1 MGVSMDGM
9 SRGRPGLELLP
20 PEAPMAMPA
29 QDLARAPRPVVTS
42 RPSAP
47 PLMWLRRLLVI
58 GGALAFTFIATSE
71 MSLVLGLSR
80 WSLMGVVL
88 TAFFAM
94 LFIWIALAFT
104 SAVAGLFS
112 MGVVTDPL
120 GLRAPAPPPR
130 SRTALLVPIYNESVP
145 HWRATLSAMRASF
158 EEAGASSTF
167 DIFLLSDSTDAAI
180 RDAEGE
186 AALAMAQEAGPA
198 VHYRHRPQNT
208 GRKAGN
214 IEEWVRRFGGAYPQ
228 FLILDADSLME
239 AGTVVS
245 LAAAMER
252 HPDVGLIQTL
262 PLLQGGET
270 FFARLQQFAG
280 QVYGPLI
287 AQGLAWWS
295 GADCNYW
302 GHNAMIRTE
311 AFASAAGLP
320 RLPGRKPFG
329 GEILS
334 HDFVEAALMRRAGW
348 AIHLAPLLGGSYEQ
362 GPPTLPDLA
371 VRDRR
376 WCQGN
381 LQHSAVI
388 GTAGLHPLSRLHM
401 ATGIAA
407 YLSAP
412 FWLAFLILGLAVS
425 LQAHFL
431 RPDYFPNSHA
441 LFPQWPIVDPERAL
455 WVFAVTLLLLLA
467 PKFMALAALI
477 LRRRGAGALRLLA
490 GGVLEILVSSL
501 LSPVTMLTQAQQ
513 VVGILLGR
521 DGGWTTQRREGEAIS
536 LRAAFRLSRAHLVLG
551 VTLAGLALAINPLLA
566 AWMAPVL
573 LGLLLAPWLISWT
586 SSVRIGEWF
595 RARGLLTVPTEEA
608 PSRVLRLAAQAQ
620 HAAEETPVRAGERWT
635 AAGA

>member
-1 MGVSMDGM
+1 MDGL
-9 SRGRPGLELLP
+9 SRALPGYEILS
-20 PEAPMAMPA
+20 PESPMAMPV
-29 QDLARAPRPVVTS
+29 QDFSRAPPPAVIR

-58 GGALAFTFIATSE
+58 GSALALTGIATAE

-80 WSLMGVVL
+80 WSLMGVVM
-88 TAFFAM
+88 TAIFAL

-104 SAVAGLFS
+104 SAVAGLVS
-112 MGVVTDPL
+112 MGFAPDPL
-120 GLRAPAPPPR
+120 GLRAPAPLLR
-130 SRTALLVPIYNESVP
+130 SRTALLMPVYNESVP
-145 HWRATLSAMRASF
+145 HWRATLAAMRASF
-158 EEAGASSTF
+158 EAAGASGHF
-167 DIFLLSDSTDAAI
+167 DIFVLSDTTDPAI

-186 AALAMAQEAGPA
+186 AALLLREAVGPA
-198 VHYRHRPQNT
+198 VFYRHRPLNT

-214 IEEWVRRFGGAYPQ
+214 IEEWVRRFGAGYEQ

-239 AGTVVS
+239 AGTIVALS
-245 LAAAMER
+245 AAMER
-252 HPDVGLIQTL
+252 HHDVGLIQTL

-270 FFARLQQFAG
+270 LFARLQQFAG

-295 GADCNYW
+295 GADSNYW
-302 GHNAMIRTE
+302 GHNAMIRTR

-329 GEILS
+329 GDILS

-388 GTAGLHPLSRLHM
+388 STAGLHPLSRLHM
-401 ATGIAA
+401 GTGIAA

-412 FWLAFLILGLAVS
+412 FWLGFLILGLAVS

-431 RPDYFPNSHA
+431 RPEYFPKSHA
-441 LFPQWPIVDPERAL
+441 LFPQWPVVDPERAL
-455 WVFAVTLLLLLA
+455 WVFAGTFLLLLA
-467 PKFMALAALI
+467 PKFMALIALI
-477 LRRRGAGALRLLA
+477 VARRGSGGIRILA
-490 GGVLEILVSSL
+490 SGVLEILLSSL

-521 DGGWTTQRREGEAIS
+521 DGGWTTQRREGETITF
-536 LRAAFRLSRAHLVLG
+536 RAALRLARAQLLLG
-551 VTLAGLALAINPLLA
+551 VVLAGLALAINPLLA

-573 LGLLLAPWLISWT
+573 VGLLLAPWLIAWT
-586 SSVRIGEWF
+586 ASVTLGAWL
-595 RARGLLTVPTEEA
+595 RARGVLGVSTEEA
-608 PSRVLRLAAQAQ
+608 PSGVLLLAARERREME
-620 HAAEETPVRAGERWT
+620 AARGPVGRDTPELASAT
-635 AAGA
+635 

>member
-1 MGVSMDGM
+1 MDSL
-9 SRGRPGLELLP
+9 SRALPGFELLP
-20 PEAPMAMPA
+20 PGSPMAMPA
-29 QDLARAPRPVVTS
+29 QDFSRAPEPMVAR

-47 PLMWLRRLLVI
+47 RLMWLRRLLVI
-58 GGALAFTFIATSE
+58 GGALALTGLATSE
-71 MSLVLGLSR
+71 MWQVLGLSR
-80 WSLMGVVL
+80 WSLMGVVM
-88 TAFFAM
+88 TAIFAM
-94 LFIWIALAFT
+94 LFLWIALSFT
-104 SAVAGLFS
+104 SALAGLAS
-112 MGVVTDPL
+112 MGWASDPL
-120 GLRAPAPPPR
+120 GLRSAVPRLR
-130 SRTALLVPIYNESVP
+130 SRTALLMPVYNESVP
-145 HWRATLSAMRASF
+145 HWRATIAAMRASF
-158 EEAGASSTF
+158 EAAGASEHF
-167 DIFLLSDSTDAAI
+167 DIFVLSDTTDPAI

-186 AALAMAQEAGPA
+186 AAIALGQAAGPA
-198 VHYRHRPQNT
+198 VFYRHRPENT

-214 IEEWVRRFGGAYPQ
+214 IEEWVRRFGGGYEQ

-239 AGTVVS
+239 AGTVIGLS
-245 LAAAMER
+245 SAMER

-262 PLLQGGET
+262 PLLHGGET

-295 GADCNYW
+295 GADGNYW
-302 GHNAMIRTE
+302 GHNAMIRTR
-311 AFASAAGLP
+311 AFAGAAGLP

-348 AIHLAPLLGGSYEQ
+348 AIHMAPLLPGSYEQ

-412 FWLAFLILGLAVS
+412 FWLGFLILGLAVS
-425 LQAHFL
+425 LQAHFV
-431 RPDYFPNSHA
+431 RPEYFPKTHA
-441 LFPQWPIVDPERAL
+441 LFPQWPVVDPERAL
-455 WVFAVTLLLLLA
+455 WVFAGTFLLLLA
-467 PKFMALAALI
+467 PKFMAIAALM
-477 LRRRGAGALRLLA
+477 LTRRGSGGLRLLA
-490 GGVLEILVSSL
+490 GGLLEILMSSL

-521 DGGWTTQRREGEAIS
+521 DGGWATQRREGEAITF
-536 LRAAFRLSRAHLVLG
+536 RAALRLARAQLVLG
-551 VTLAGLALAINPLLA
+551 VVLAALALAINPLLA

-573 LGLLLAPWLISWT
+573 VGLLAAPWLIAWT
-586 SSVRIGEWF
+586 ASAEIGARL
-595 RARGLLTVPTEEA
+595 RARGLLAVPTEEA
-608 PSRVLRLAAQAQ
+608 PSGVLLLAA
-620 HAAEETPVRAGERWT
+620 RERHELERDRKAVARDRLELA
-635 AAGA
+635 AAG

>member
-1 MGVSMDGM
+1 MDGL
-9 SRGRPGLELLP
+9 SQARPGFEVLP
-20 PEAPMAMPA
+20 QESPMAMPA
-29 QDLARAPRPVVTS
+29 QDLSRAPPPAVAR
-42 RPSAP
+42 RPSSP
-47 PLMWLRRLLVI
+47 SWMWLRRLLVI
-58 GGALAFTFIATSE
+58 GGALALTLVATAE

-88 TAFFAM
+88 TAIFAM
-94 LFIWIALAFT
+94 LFVWIALAFT
-104 SAVAGLFS
+104 SAVAGLIS
-112 MGVVTDPL
+112 MMLGTDPL

-130 SRTALLVPIYNESVP
+130 FRTALLMPVYNESVT

-158 EEAGASSTF
+158 EAAGASGQF
-167 DIFLLSDSTDAAI
+167 DIFLLSDTTDPAI
-180 RDAEGE
+180 REAEGQ
-186 AALAMAQEAGPA
+186 AALALREASGPA
-198 VHYRHRPQNT
+198 VFYRHRPDNK

-214 IEEWVRRFGGAYPQ
+214 IEEWVRRFGAGYEQ

-239 AGTVVS
+239 AGTVVR

-262 PLLQGGET
+262 PLLHGGET
-270 FFARLQQFAG
+270 LFARLQQFAG

-295 GADCNYW
+295 GADGNYW
-302 GHNAMIRTE
+302 GHNAMIRTR

-329 GEILS
+329 GDILS

-388 GTAGLHPLSRLHM
+388 GTAGLHRLSRLHM

-412 FWLAFLILGLAVS
+412 FWLAFLVLGLAVS

-431 RPDYFPNSHA
+431 RPEYFPKTHA
-441 LFPQWPIVDPERAL
+441 LFPQWPVVDPERAI
-455 WVFAVTLLLLLA
+455 WVFAGTFLLLLA
-467 PKFMALAALI
+467 PKFMALIAFIAA
-477 LRRRGAGALRLLA
+477 RRGRGAFRILGSGL
-490 GGVLEILVSSL
+490 LEILVSSL

-513 VVGILLGR
+513 VFSILLGR
-521 DGGWTTQRREGEAIS
+521 DGGWTTQRREGEAITFG
-536 LRAAFRLSRAHLVLG
+536 AALGLSRAHLVLG
-551 VTLAGLALAINPLLA
+551 AVLAGLAVAINPRLA
-566 AWMAPVL
+566 AWMTPVL
-573 LGLLLAPWLISWT
+573 LGLLAAPWLIAWT
-586 SSVRIGEWF
+586 ASPEAG
-595 RARGLLTVPTEEA
+595 ARLRRGGWLTVPTEEA
-608 PSRVLRLAAQAQ
+608 PSGVLLLAEGQHREAPAEQEGDRLALSS
-620 HAAEETPVRAGERWT
+620 AG
-635 AAGA
+635 